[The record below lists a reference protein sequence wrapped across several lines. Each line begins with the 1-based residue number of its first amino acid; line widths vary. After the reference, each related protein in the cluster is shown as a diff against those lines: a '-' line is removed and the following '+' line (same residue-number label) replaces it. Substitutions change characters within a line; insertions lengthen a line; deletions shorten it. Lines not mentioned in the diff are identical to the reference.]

1 MSGIERGTGTCD
13 SCGQK
18 GMVALFEDRFERSY
32 TLCGECWPK
41 HIKKCPTCGGT
52 GEIRTSGIGPLGKPA
67 GY

>member
-1 MSGIERGTGTCD
+1 
-13 SCGQK
+13 
-18 GMVALFEDRFERSY
+18 MVALFEDRFERSY

-67 GY
+67 EAIDPCGCYNGYVLREPDT